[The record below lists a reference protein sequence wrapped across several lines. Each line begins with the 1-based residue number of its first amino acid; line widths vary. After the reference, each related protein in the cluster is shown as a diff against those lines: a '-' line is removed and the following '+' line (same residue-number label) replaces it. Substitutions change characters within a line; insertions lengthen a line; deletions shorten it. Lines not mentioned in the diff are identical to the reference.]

1 MFKNLYMNSYLVAES
16 VVNYGWSDFQNLTCW
31 KSAHE
36 LKKKVSELI
45 KSFPESERYRLS
57 DQIIRSSRS
66 VTANIAEGYGRF
78 HFKDQIRFCIHA
90 RGSLVELYDHLITAK
105 DESYISSEQLKKF
118 NLDINDSILLLNG
131 YVKYL
136 KKRLAD
142 SQNQH
147 YDK

>member
-1 MFKNLYMNSYLVAES
+1 MNNYLVAES
-16 VVNYGWSDFQNLTCW
+16 VVNYGWSDFQSLTCW

-105 DESYISSEQLKKF
+105 EERYISKEQLKVF
-118 NLDINDSILLLNG
+118 NSDINDTILLLNG
-131 YVKYL
+131 YIKYL
-136 KKRLAD
+136 KKRLSE
-142 SQNQH
+142 SQNQQ
-147 YDK
+147 DNK